1 MSAPVSP
8 YPDSGPA
15 TGAEAAV
22 RRAAPRRRWPR
33 DLPRFLLLCVLA
45 ALFLAPVYWMISTS
59 LKSEADAIASPVQW
73 IPLHPTLDNYRAVL
87 TSPDGNIL
95 RWTWN
100 SLLVALLFTVG
111 HVALCALTA
120 YPLARMRFPGRDTW
134 FWFILSSLM
143 IPGIV
148 TLVPT
153 YIMMLNFGW
162 INSYHALIW
171 PGISGVFGV
180 FLLRQFFLSVP
191 RELEEAARLDGAGS
205 FMILWRIILP
215 LSIPSLVTLAVFA
228 FMGSWNNFLWPLY
241 TVTDLDKMTLPVGI
255 TTFSQRYVTE
265 YGKLMASTTLAA
277 VPALIAY
284 LVAQRFLEAG
294 LSTTGLKE

>member
-1 MSAPVSP
+1 MTITAPQP
-8 YPDSGPA
+8 TQTANAPFKK
-15 TGAEAAV
+15 
-22 RRAAPRRRWPR
+22 RRLPR
-33 DLPRFLLLCVLA
+33 DIPRFLILSFLSI
-45 ALFLAPVYWMISTS
+45 LFLAPVYWMISTS
-59 LKSEADAIASPVQW
+59 FKTEADAIATPVQW
-73 IPLHPTLDNYRAVL
+73 WPANPTLDNYIAVL

-100 SLLVALLFTVG
+100 SLFVALTFTAI
-111 HVALCALTA
+111 HVIVCALTA
-120 YPLARMRFPGRDTW
+120 YPLARMNFKGRNAW
-134 FWFILSSLM
+134 FWIILSSMM

-153 YIMMLNFGW
+153 YIMMLNFNW

-180 FLLRQFFLSVP
+180 FLLRQFFVAIP
-191 RELEEAARLDGAGS
+191 KELEEAATLDGAS
-205 FMILWRIILP
+205 NFQILWRIILP
-215 LSIPSLVTLAVFA
+215 LSVPSLVTLAVFA
-228 FMGSWNNFLWPLY
+228 FMGSWNNFLWPLF
-241 TVTDLDKMTLPVGI
+241 TVTDVDKMTLPVGI
-255 TTFSQRYVTE
+255 TTFSQRYTTE

>member
-1 MSAPVSP
+1 MTIHAPPPAPVP
-8 YPDSGPA
+8 
-15 TGAEAAV
+15 TT
-22 RRAAPRRRWPR
+22 RRRLPR
-33 DLPRFLLLCVLA
+33 DLLRFVILCVLA
-45 ALFLAPVYWMISTS
+45 VIFLAPVYWMLSTS
-59 LKSEADAIASPVQW
+59 FKLEADAIATPVQW
-73 IPLHPTLDNYRAVL
+73 WPQNFTLENYREVL

-100 SLLVALLFTVG
+100 SLFVAAAFTFG
-111 HVALCALTA
+111 HVLLCALTA
-120 YPLARMRFPGRDTW
+120 YPLARMQFPGRNAW

-148 TLVPT
+148 TLIPT
-153 YIMMLNFGW
+153 YIMMLNFNW
-162 INSYHALIW
+162 INSYNALIW

-180 FLLRQFFLSVP
+180 FLLRQFFIAIP

-205 FMILWRIILP
+205 LQILWRIIMP
-215 LSIPSLVTLAVFA
+215 LSVPALVTLAVFS
-228 FMGSWNNFLWPLY
+228 FMGSWNNFLWPLF
-241 TVTDLDKMTLPVGI
+241 TVTDVDKMTLPVGI

-284 LVAQRFLEAG
+284 LLAQRFLEAG

>member
-1 MSAPVSP
+1 MTDLASTSSARPAP
-8 YPDSGPA
+8 Y
-15 TGAEAAV
+15 
-22 RRAAPRRRWPR
+22 RRRMPR
-33 DLPRFLLLCVLA
+33 DLPRFIVLCVLSV
-45 ALFLAPVYWMISTS
+45 LFLAPIYWMIATS
-59 LKSEADAIASPVQW
+59 LKPEADTIATPVQW
-73 IPLHPTLDNYRAVL
+73 IPRTITFDNYREVL

-100 SLLVALLFTVG
+100 SLLVAAIFTLL

-120 YPLARMRFPGRDTW
+120 YPLARMRFPGRDAW

-143 IPGIV
+143 VPGIV
-148 TLVPT
+148 TLIPT
-153 YIMMLNFGW
+153 YIMMLNFNW

-171 PGISGVFGV
+171 PGLSGVFGV
-180 FLLRQFFLSVP
+180 FLLRQFFMGIP
-191 RELEEAARLDGAGS
+191 RELEEAARLDGAS
-205 FMILWRIILP
+205 SLQILIRVILP

-228 FMGSWNNFLWPLY
+228 FMGSWNNFLWPLF
-241 TVTDLDKMTLPVGI
+241 TITDVDKMTLPVGI

-265 YGKLMASTTLAA
+265 YGKLMAATTLAA

>member
-1 MSAPVSP
+1 ML
-8 YPDSGPA
+8 
-15 TGAEAAV
+15 AV
-22 RRAAPRRRWPR
+22 I
-33 DLPRFLLLCVLA
+33 
-45 ALFLAPVYWMISTS
+45 FLAPVYWMLSTS
-59 LKSEADAIASPVQW
+59 LKPEADAIATPVQW
-73 IPLHPTLDNYRAVL
+73 IPTQPTLDNYREIL

-100 SLLVALLFTVG
+100 SLYVALAFTG
-111 HVALCALTA
+111 LHVALCALTA
-120 YPLARMRFPGRDTW
+120 YPLARMRFPGRNGW

-153 YIMMLNFGW
+153 YIMMLNFEW

-171 PGISGVFGV
+171 PGLSGVFGV
-180 FLLRQFFLSVP
+180 FLLRQFFIGIP

-205 FMILWRIILP
+205 LQILWRIILP
-215 LSIPSLVTLAVFA
+215 LSVPALATLAVFA

-241 TVTDLDKMTLPVGI
+241 TVTDVDKMTLPVGI

-265 YGKLMASTTLAA
+265 YGKLMAATTLAA

-284 LVAQRFLEAG
+284 LIAQRFLEAG

>member
-1 MSAPVSP
+1 MTGLTPAPH
-8 YPDSGPA
+8 
-15 TGAEAAV
+15 
-22 RRAAPRRRWPR
+22 RRRRYRLPR
-33 DLPRFLLLCVLA
+33 DIPRFLLLCVLA
-45 ALFLAPVYWMISTS
+45 IIFLAPVYWMLSTS
-59 LKSEADAIASPVQW
+59 LKPEADAVATPVQW
-73 IPLHPTLDNYRAVL
+73 IPTQPTLDNYREIL

-100 SLLVALLFTVG
+100 SLYVALAFTG
-111 HVALCALTA
+111 LHVALCALTA
-120 YPLARMRFPGRDTW
+120 YPLARMRFPGRNGW

-148 TLVPT
+148 TLIPT
-153 YIMMLNFGW
+153 YIMMLNFEW

-171 PGISGVFGV
+171 PGLSGVFGV
-180 FLLRQFFLSVP
+180 FLLRQFFIGIP

-205 FMILWRIILP
+205 LQILWRIILP
-215 LSIPSLVTLAVFA
+215 LSVPALATLAVFA

-241 TVTDLDKMTLPVGI
+241 TVTDVDKMTLPVGI

-265 YGKLMASTTLAA
+265 YGKLMAATTLAA

-284 LVAQRFLEAG
+284 LIAQRFLEAG

>member
-1 MSAPVSP
+1 M
-8 YPDSGPA
+8 
-15 TGAEAAV
+15 
-22 RRAAPRRRWPR
+22 PR

-45 ALFLAPVYWMISTS
+45 VIFLAPVYWMLSTS
-59 LKSEADAIASPVQW
+59 LKAEADAIASPVQW
-73 IPLHPTLDNYRAVL
+73 FPTQPTLDNYREIL

-100 SLLVALLFTVG
+100 SLYVALGFTALHVG
-111 HVALCALTA
+111 LCALTA
-120 YPLARMRFPGRDTW
+120 YPLARMRFPGRNRW

-148 TLVPT
+148 TLIPT

-171 PGISGVFGV
+171 PGLSGVFGV
-180 FLLRQFFLSVP
+180 FLLRQFFIGIP

-205 FMILWRIILP
+205 LQILWRIILP
-215 LSIPSLVTLAVFA
+215 LSVPALATLAVFA

-241 TVTDLDKMTLPVGI
+241 TVTDVDKMTLPVGI
-255 TTFSQRYVTE
+255 TSFSQRYVTE
-265 YGKLMASTTLAA
+265 YGKLMAATTLAA
-277 VPALIAY
+277 IPALIAY

>member
-1 MSAPVSP
+1 MTNLAP
-8 YPDSGPA
+8 
-15 TGAEAAV
+15 TAAGSV
-22 RRAAPRRRWPR
+22 RRRRMPR
-33 DLPRFLLLCVLA
+33 DLPRFVLLCVLA
-45 ALFLAPVYWMISTS
+45 IIFLAPVYWMISTS
-59 LKSEADAIASPVQW
+59 LKSEADAISLPVQW
-73 IPLHPTLDNYRAVL
+73 IPTHPTFDNYREIL

-95 RWTWN
+95 RWTGN
-100 SLLVALLFTVG
+100 SLYVALAFTVL

-120 YPLARMRFPGRDTW
+120 YPLARMRFPGRNGW
-134 FWFILSSLM
+134 FWLILSSMM

-148 TLVPT
+148 TLIPT

-171 PGISGVFGV
+171 PGLSGVFGV
-180 FLLRQFFLSVP
+180 FLLRQFFIGIP
-191 RELEEAARLDGAGS
+191 RELEEAARLDGANS
-205 FMILWRIILP
+205 LLILWRIILP
-215 LSIPSLVTLAVFA
+215 LSIPALATLAVFA

-241 TVTDLDKMTLPVGI
+241 TVTDVDKMTLPVGI

-265 YGKLMASTTLAA
+265 YGKLMAATTLAA

-284 LVAQRFLEAG
+284 LIAQRFLEAG

>member
-1 MSAPVSP
+1 MTNFVPTSSAR
-8 YPDSGPA
+8 PA
-15 TGAEAAV
+15 
-22 RRAAPRRRWPR
+22 PSRRRIPR
-33 DLPRFLLLCVLA
+33 DLPRFTVLCLLSV
-45 ALFLAPVYWMISTS
+45 LFLAPIYWMIATS
-59 LKSEADAIASPVQW
+59 LKPEADTIATPVQW
-73 IPLHPTLDNYRAVL
+73 IPRNITFDNYREVL

-100 SLLVALLFTVG
+100 SLFVAATFTLL

-120 YPLARMRFPGRDTW
+120 YPLARMRFPGRNAW

-148 TLVPT
+148 TLIPT
-153 YIMMLNFGW
+153 YIMMLNFNW

-171 PGISGVFGV
+171 PGLSGVFGV
-180 FLLRQFFLSVP
+180 FLLRQFFMGIP
-191 RELEEAARLDGAGS
+191 RELEEAARLDGANS
-205 FMILWRIILP
+205 LQILTQIILP

-228 FMGSWNNFLWPLY
+228 FMGSWNNFLWPLF
-241 TVTDLDKMTLPVGI
+241 TVTEVDKMTLPVGI

-284 LVAQRFLEAG
+284 LVAQRFLEVG

>member
-1 MSAPVSP
+1 MTNLAP
-8 YPDSGPA
+8 
-15 TGAEAAV
+15 TAAV
-22 RRAAPRRRWPR
+22 RPVRRRRRMPR
-33 DLPRFLLLCVLA
+33 DLPRFVLLCVLA
-45 ALFLAPVYWMISTS
+45 LIFLAPVYWMISTS
-59 LKSEADAIASPVQW
+59 LKSEADAISLPVQW
-73 IPLHPTLDNYRAVL
+73 IPTQLTLDNYREIL

-95 RWTWN
+95 RWTGN
-100 SLLVALLFTVG
+100 SLYVALAFTVL
-111 HVALCALTA
+111 HVLLCALTA
-120 YPLARMRFPGRDTW
+120 YPLARMRFPGRNSW

-148 TLVPT
+148 TLIPT

-171 PGISGVFGV
+171 PGLSGVFGV
-180 FLLRQFFLSVP
+180 FLLRQFFIGIP
-191 RELEEAARLDGAGS
+191 RELEEAARLDGAS
-205 FMILWRIILP
+205 SLHILWRIILP
-215 LSIPSLVTLAVFA
+215 LSLPALATLAVFA

-241 TVTDLDKMTLPVGI
+241 TVTDVDKMTLPVGI

-265 YGKLMASTTLAA
+265 YGKLMAATTLAA

>member
-1 MSAPVSP
+1 MTTVTPPSSPV
-8 YPDSGPA
+8 
-15 TGAEAAV
+15 V
-22 RRAAPRRRWPR
+22 RPAAPRRRRMPR

-45 ALFLAPVYWMISTS
+45 LLFLAPVYWMISTS
-59 LKSEADAIASPVQW
+59 LKTEADAIATPVQW
-73 IPLHPTLDNYRAVL
+73 IPRNITFDNYREVL

-100 SLLVALLFTVG
+100 SLFVAAAFTVG
-111 HVALCALTA
+111 HVLLCALTA
-120 YPLARMRFPGRDTW
+120 YPLARMQFPGRNAW

-148 TLVPT
+148 TLIPT
-153 YIMMLNFGW
+153 YIMMLNFDW

-180 FLLRQFFLSVP
+180 FLLRQFFMGIP
-191 RELEEAARLDGAGS
+191 RELEEAARLDGANS
-205 FMILWRIILP
+205 LQILWRIILP
-215 LSIPSLVTLAVFA
+215 LSVPSLVTLAVFS
-228 FMGSWNNFLWPLY
+228 FMGSWNNFLWPLF
-241 TVTDLDKMTLPVGI
+241 TVTDVDKMTLPVGI

-284 LVAQRFLEAG
+284 LLAQRFLESG

>member
-1 MSAPVSP
+1 MTDFAPTSARS
-8 YPDSGPA
+8 
-15 TGAEAAV
+15 T
-22 RRAAPRRRWPR
+22 APRRRRMPR
-33 DLPRFLLLCVLA
+33 DVPRFIVLCLLSV
-45 ALFLAPVYWMISTS
+45 LFLAPVYWMISTS
-59 LKSEADAIASPVQW
+59 LKTEADTIATPVQW
-73 IPLHPTLDNYRAVL
+73 IPHNITLDNYREVL

-100 SLLVALLFTVG
+100 SLFVAAAFTVL

-120 YPLARMRFPGRDTW
+120 YPLARMRFPGRNAW

-148 TLVPT
+148 TLIPT
-153 YIMMLNFGW
+153 YIMMLNFNW

-171 PGISGVFGV
+171 PGLSGVFGV
-180 FLLRQFFLSVP
+180 FLLRQFFMGIP
-191 RELEEAARLDGAGS
+191 RELEEAARLDGANS
-205 FMILWRIILP
+205 LQILTRIILP

-241 TVTDLDKMTLPVGI
+241 TVTDVDKMTLPVGI